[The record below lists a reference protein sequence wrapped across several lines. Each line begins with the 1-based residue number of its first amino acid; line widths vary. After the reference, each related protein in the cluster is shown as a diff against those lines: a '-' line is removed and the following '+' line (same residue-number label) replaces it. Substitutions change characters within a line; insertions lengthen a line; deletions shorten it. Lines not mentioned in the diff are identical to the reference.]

1 MFFKMEEN
9 ALRQAQ
15 HERRWIYEDC
25 LRPSPA
31 RHIDEAALHR
41 QRAERPRRHP
51 FDKRHAATNDRI
63 ADALGVA
70 AGVVRRWVEGR

>member
-1 MFFKMEEN
+1 MTEPT
-9 ALRQAQ
+9 
-15 HERRWIYEDC
+15 HPDC
-25 LRPSPA
+25 LRAFHA
-31 RHIDEAALHR
+31 RLIDEAAHHR
-41 QRAERPRRHP
+41 QRAERQRRHP